1 MEGRECRVG
10 PWPVRWMSVRV
21 VVVVVGDEDEWGR
34 RWRV

>member
-21 VVVVVGDEDEWGR
+21 VVEEEWGR
-34 RWRV
+34 MWRV